1 MNGASIPNLSL
12 RSPPHYGRRTVW
24 AALAA
29 LALLGLSFCI
39 DEAASNQLAP
49 SEMPAAWTRYLAGVA
64 LYYAI
69 ICAYRWLR
77 RRPMASKSP

>member
-1 MNGASIPNLSL
+1 MSGDPIPNLTL
-12 RSPPHYGRRTVW
+12 RSPPHYGRRAAW

-77 RRPMASKSP
+77 RRSMASKRP